1 MVEIL
6 KHQITNPLA
15 QQLHNPLQLLK
26 KRDDKLV
33 SVSLMTEVKEYS
45 EAFYIKHP
53 KRSWTWDSIKMSQK
67 LDWATPVP
75 LETSNKQW
83 MHPQI

>member
-1 MVEIL
+1 MVEIS

-15 QQLHNPLQLLK
+15 QQLHHPLQLLK
-26 KRDDKLV
+26 KRDDELV

-53 KRSWTWDSIKMSQK
+53 KRS
-67 LDWATPVP
+67 
-75 LETSNKQW
+75 
-83 MHPQI
+83 

>member
-15 QQLHNPLQLLK
+15 QQLHHPLQLWK

-33 SVSLMTEVKEYS
+33 SVSLITEMKEYN

-53 KRSWTWDSIKMSQK
+53 KRS
-67 LDWATPVP
+67 
-75 LETSNKQW
+75 
-83 MHPQI
+83 